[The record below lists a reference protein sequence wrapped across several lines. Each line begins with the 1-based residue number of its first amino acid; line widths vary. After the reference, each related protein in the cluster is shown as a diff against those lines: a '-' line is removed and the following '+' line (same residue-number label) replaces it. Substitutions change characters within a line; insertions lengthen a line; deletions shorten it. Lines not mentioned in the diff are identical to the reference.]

1 MAQRKGQTGKDSR
14 QRSFRFSADTLA
26 LLDELAAERGESSN
40 RLAEGLLAEGLRRE
54 RHPLIY
60 FRRAASGR
68 RPALVG
74 TRLDVGQVV
83 ETARAN
89 RGDLAETARI
99 LEIPESHVRAC
110 VEYYSDFE
118 EEVEALARRDREI
131 ARREEDAWRRSEEVL
146 A

>member
-1 MAQRKGQTGKDSR
+1 
-14 QRSFRFSADTLA
+14 
-26 LLDELAAERGESSN
+26 
-40 RLAEGLLAEGLRRE
+40 
-54 RHPLIY
+54 
-60 FRRAASGR
+60 
-68 RPALVG
+68 VG